1 MLRIG
6 FIGLGKMGRPMSE
19 VLLKAGFSL
28 LVHSRSP
35 GPVEALVAQG
45 ATAAESPRQV
55 AEASDV
61 VLSCLPDV
69 PAVRQVYL
77 GPEGVM
83 QALRPDHLL
92 ADHSTVDPNTSHQ
105 LYEAAAAAGAAFL
118 DAPMSGGPARAVD
131 GSLTFMVGGDAEA
144 FEKARPVFEVLGA
157 NVYHVGPPG
166 AGTVI
171 KLANQLLVAIHTAA
185 SAEALVLTAKAGA
198 DPQVAVE
205 VIGSSFG
212 ASAMLNRN
220 GPLVLDRRFEAVTPV
235 DLILKDLRLIT
246 KLAEDQSVRLLLG
259 NLAKQLFGEAS
270 IMGLGGN
277 DMAAL
282 VQPLERL
289 AGVEVGR
296 GGDGA
301 RGRD

>member
-1 MLRIG
+1 
-6 FIGLGKMGRPMSE
+6 MSE

-28 LVHSRSP
+28 LVHSRSQA
-35 GPVEALVAQG
+35 PVEALVAQG
-45 ATAAESPRQV
+45 ATAAASPRQV
-55 AEASDV
+55 AEESDI
-61 VLSCLPDV
+61 VLTCLPDL

-77 GPEGVM
+77 GPEGVL

-92 ADHSTVDPNTSHQ
+92 ADHSTVDPDTSRE
-105 LYEAAAAAGAAFL
+105 LYAAADAAGAAFL

-131 GSLTFMVGGDAEA
+131 GSLTFMVGGDAEP
-144 FEKARPVFEVLGA
+144 FEKARPIFDALGA
-157 NVYHVGPPG
+157 NIYHVGPAG

-171 KLANQLLVAIHTAA
+171 KLANQLLVGIHTAA
-185 SAEALVLTAKAGA
+185 SVEALILVAKAGA
-198 DPQVAVE
+198 DPRVAVE

-220 GPLVLDRRFEAVTPV
+220 GPLVLARRFDAVTPV

-246 KLAEDQSVRLLLG
+246 KLAEDQSIRLLLG
-259 NLAKQLFGEAS
+259 NMAKQLFGEAS
-270 IMGLGGN
+270 ILGLGGN

-289 AGVEVGR
+289 AGVEVG
-296 GGDGA
+296 GGSEG
-301 RGRD
+301 G